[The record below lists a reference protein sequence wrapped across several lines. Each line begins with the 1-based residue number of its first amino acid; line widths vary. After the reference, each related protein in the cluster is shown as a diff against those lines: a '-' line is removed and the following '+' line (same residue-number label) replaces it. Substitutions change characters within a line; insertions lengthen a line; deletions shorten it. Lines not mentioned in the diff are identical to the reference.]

1 MFTVINYHRT
11 GIEPIKMD
19 PADESNEQRCP
30 VRSELRHAGI
40 YAIDLERLAA
50 FYGQMLGL
58 VVTDRGV
65 TSAGAE
71 IVFMTA
77 SLDQH
82 HQLVLVGGR
91 QPGTRS
97 TVNQLAFRVDGLT
110 ALQAYAR
117 FLAGFDAIAT
127 RQLSHGNAWS
137 IYFEDPEGNGIEVY
151 CDTPWYVSQPRAIP
165 LDLRAGADQIRTD
178 TAAVVER
185 EASGVPVERWR
196 ADLEHKLAKMW
207 AADGGTSV

>member
-1 MFTVINYHRT
+1 MVR
-11 GIEPIKMD
+11 
-19 PADESNEQRCP
+19 ADDLRDLQCP

-40 YAIDLERLAA
+40 YATDLERLTA

-65 TSAGAE
+65 MSTGRE

-77 SLDQH
+77 SPDQH

-97 TVNQLAFRVDGLT
+97 TVNQLAFRVDGL
-110 ALQAYAR
+110 AQLQAYAQ
-117 FLAGFDAIAT
+117 FLAGFDDIAT
-127 RQLSHGNAWS
+127 RELSHGNAWS

-165 LDLRAGADQIRTD
+165 LDLGADGDRIWAD
-178 TAAVVER
+178 TAALVEHDP
-185 EASGVPVERWR
+185 SGLTVERWR
-196 ADLEHKLAKMW
+196 ADLERRFTAGSE
-207 AADGGTSV
+207 ASDETPA